1 MTDTIPPAE
10 PPDAPP
16 AQPPAPDSG
25 FCFTDPGCRTDVR
38 VGALL
43 VLAAVFLWLWWGP
56 TVSSRIYL
64 VGVPFLLAGVPLQA
78 FEARRSGRPGY
89 PLKLGLVLLIGGGL
103 MWPDLCYREQVGQAL
118 HVQEVAPLLVCAGA
132 WMVGWWPLARTGE
145 AARLRAERRAA
156 AAVAPTSGVPA

>member
-1 MTDTIPPAE
+1 MTDTLPPAD
-10 PPDAPP
+10 PAAPA
-16 AQPPAPDSG
+16 AQQRAPDSG

-78 FEARRSGRPGY
+78 FEARRNGRPGY
-89 PLKLGLVLLIGGGL
+89 PIKLGLVLLVGGAL
-103 MWPDLCYREQVGQAL
+103 MWPDLCYREQVGGPL

-132 WMVGWWPLARTGE
+132 WMVAWWPLARTGE
-145 AARLRAERRAA
+145 AARLRAERRAPPA
-156 AAVAPTSGVPA
+156 GAPAGGAPA